1 MAASTSTT
9 RLSKRCAGKSNS
21 IHRNSRDG
29 AAASPALRPVMP
41 MRARTMY
48 TYHGE
53 LAVQGCRPTAERH
66 GEQRDGT
73 MYTSTRRQ
81 PPGGRTH

>member
-9 RLSKRCAGKSNS
+9 RLSKRCAGRSNP

-29 AAASPALRPVMP
+29 AAASSALRPVMP

-73 MYTSTRRQ
+73 MYTSTR
-81 PPGGRTH
+81 